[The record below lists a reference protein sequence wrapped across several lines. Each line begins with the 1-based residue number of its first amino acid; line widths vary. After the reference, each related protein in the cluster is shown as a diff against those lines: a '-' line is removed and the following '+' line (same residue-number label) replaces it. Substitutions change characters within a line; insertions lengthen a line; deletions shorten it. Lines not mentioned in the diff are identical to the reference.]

1 MTRSGWRD
9 LQNWKVQSGGGLPT
23 FVTDD
28 AMRTTPP
35 RLRTCFARCLVAAC
49 ALALLPAAL
58 QAHRVSSVS
67 LISYLNTEE
76 KTYVLDAAMEVVPSE
91 EQELNDQ
98 ISPED
103 AAREF
108 AQDYLVIMF
117 DQQDQKPEM
126 KIEIVDSSDEDT
138 PEELRRQQV
147 LTKLTGKIPD
157 GAKEFL
163 LYLDPRCPMAV
174 VMVVIKDEQ
183 PSRRM
188 QVILAGEYSRP
199 VSVAPIVEGDP
210 FAGEKSDAAKS
221 DAAKSDAAK
230 SDAAGE
236 TPASSPAVATAQ
248 EPENGSAAPPQ
259 GRGKAAFLAGWR
271 SFLQG
276 SWLPWLLTVGIF
288 LLTLGRRTVFTQI
301 AVLLVTQSLV
311 VALAAWK
318 LIPVPAWAPTVLVL
332 VIAVICGEA
341 LFHRHVR
348 AWRLPLVAAGGLLA
362 GFDLAGSLPFTT
374 LFGKN
379 DAGTGEVIFYL
390 LGTESALVL
399 VALVS
404 AAVLLPLS
412 RFEWYR
418 RSVVQPVAIVLT
430 GFAIFAGVEKYL

>member
-1 MTRSGWRD
+1 MT
-9 LQNWKVQSGGGLPT
+9 
-23 FVTDD
+23 D
-28 AMRTTPP
+28 ARMRTPPP
-35 RLRTCFARCLVAAC
+35 RLRSCFARCLVAAC
-49 ALALLPAAL
+49 ALALLPVAL

-91 EQELNDQ
+91 EQAVNDQ

-108 AQDYLVIMF
+108 AQDYLVVMF
-117 DQQDQKPEM
+117 DRQDQKPEM

-157 GAKEFL
+157 GAQEFL

-210 FAGEKSDAAKS
+210 FTGEKADAA
-221 DAAKSDAAK
+221 
-230 SDAAGE
+230 E
-236 TPASSPAVATAQ
+236 TPDPLTAVATAQ
-248 EPENGSAAPPQ
+248 EPENGSAAQPH
-259 GRGKAAFLAGWR
+259 GRGKSAFLAGWR

-288 LLTLGRRTVFTQI
+288 LLTLGRKNVFLQI
-301 AVLLVTQSLV
+301 AVLLVTQSFV

-318 LIPVPAWAPTVLVL
+318 LIPAPVWAPTVLVL

-362 GFDLAGSLPFTT
+362 GFDLVGSLPFTT

-379 DAGTGEVIFYL
+379 NAGTGEVIFYL

-418 RSVVQPVAIVLT
+418 RSVVQPVAIVLI
-430 GFAIFAGVEKYL
+430 GFAIFSGVEKYL